1 MTKSQIFDQNLW
13 LTPLKNVNC
22 KVFLNRCFYS
32 PKGLVFSIKRNNRFF
47 HDFFHDLLNE
57 DTEGYN
63 WLQRLQEVTMGYRG
77 LQGLTAGYREFFL
90 TRTFPET
97 FSWSILHNN
106 KSWRNLKFL
115 RKTVD
120 SPFWKKA
127 NFAFVIDKC
136 PNILVGFLFCLKR

>member
-1 MTKSQIFDQNLW
+1 MTKSQIFDQNLG
-13 LTPLKNVNC
+13 LTPLKNINC
-22 KVFLNRCFYS
+22 KLFLNRCFYS
-32 PKGLVFSIKRNNRFF
+32 PKRLVFSIKRNNRFLQ
-47 HDFFHDLLNE
+47 DFFHDLLNE
-57 DTEGYN
+57 DTGGCN

-77 LQGLTAGYREFFL
+77 VTRAYSGLQRIFL

-136 PNILVGFLFCLKR
+136 PNILEGLLFYLKR